1 MEQLNA
7 EEPVYKQVRA
17 VRLRGA
23 LNVDLVE
30 KALNVIVARHEILQ
44 NHYSDRRRRT
54 HDDCPREL
62 AIAAQANRLEFAA
75 ADATRNGS

>member
-7 EEPVYKQVRA
+7 GEPVYNESEA

-30 KALNVIVARHEILQ
+30 KALNVIVARHEIL
-44 NHYSDRRRRT
+44 RT
-54 HDDCPREL
+54 TIQAAGDELIDCCPREL

-75 ADATRNGS
+75 AGAARSGS